1 MFVAIFVYSN
11 YQHSIA
17 NPFYFGADYNN
28 FSYDMLINE
37 ILAIAGNT
45 IGAIPIIILTN
56 VIRKSIMNSTRST
69 NSKTNDSTQEITSN
83 DDYSSTS
90 LV

>member
-17 NPFYFGADYNN
+17 NSFYFGADYNN
-28 FSYDMLINE
+28 FSYKMLINE

-56 VIRKSIMNSTRST
+56 VVRKSIMNSTCST
-69 NSKTNDSTQEITSN
+69 NSKTNDSTQEITSDN
-83 DDYSSTS
+83 DSSTS

>member
-28 FSYDMLINE
+28 FSYNMLINE

-56 VIRKSIMNSTRST
+56 VIRKSIINSTD
-69 NSKTNDSTQEITSN
+69 SKTNDSTQEITS
-83 DDYSSTS
+83 DEKFSSTS
-90 LV
+90 MV